1 MRNSSP
7 DFIKTTFS
15 MHIAGEINVVK
26 DDCVGSCLVKL
37 QSLLLSNLQ
46 ITPIYCVLVNIPSI
60 LVHCNPGVIQ
70 VVLDFFVLI
79 DAHWVDGCEEH
90 RLPLFLETVTSRNQA
105 TLDGGV

>member
-1 MRNSSP
+1 
-7 DFIKTTFS
+7 

-46 ITPIYCVLVNIPSI
+46 ITPIYCVLVNFPSI
-60 LVHCNPGVIQ
+60 MVRCNPRVRQ

-79 DAHWVDGCEEH
+79 AHWVDGCEEH
-90 RLPLFLETVTSRNQA
+90 RLPLFLETLTSRNQA
-105 TLDGGV
+105 TLDDRV